1 MKPLYK
7 VFAVLVSFPTILFLI
22 ASSSG
27 SPGGRSGSPGD
38 NNQTCTAC
46 HTGTA
51 VVQSGWIS
59 SNIPAAGYTPGST
72 YQITLNGTHSG
83 VSKFGFELTA
93 ENGSGQK
100 VGTFT
105 ITEAGRTKLTNQNK
119 AVTHT
124 SGGTAPS
131 GGAVIWTMN
140 WTAPATDIGQVR
152 FYAALNAANGN
163 GNTSG
168 DVIYRTSLF
177 VNAAAP
183 AALASVD
190 PSQASQGS
198 NPTLTIT
205 GTNTSWTGT
214 SPSVRLRK
222 SGTSNLI
229 NATSTAVN
237 SNEQLQAQFS
247 IAPNASPGSYDVLV
261 DDLELPA
268 SFMIIELIP
277 SLVAVVP
284 NTAAQGE
291 LVNVEISAQNTFWT
305 GTTPTVSLTHVSAA
319 NIVASN
325 VIVNSNNSLSATFAV
340 PVSAAT
346 GIYDVNV
353 NDLVLQGAFTI
364 TLLSGVENQL
374 SYETKVYPNP
384 ATDYIFVEA
393 PVGSV
398 IKLVDLSGKAL
409 FDSYVET
416 SRNRI
421 AMNDLSKG
429 LYLIEITLNGHKQ
442 IKKVIKK

>member
-7 VFAVLVSFPTILFLI
+7 VFAVLLFFPTILFLI

-51 VVQSGWIS
+51 VEQSGWIS
-59 SNIPAAGYTPGST
+59 SNIPAAGYTPGAT

-93 ENGSGQK
+93 ENSSGQK
-100 VGTFT
+100 VGTFS

-131 GGAVIWTMN
+131 GGTVSWTMN
-140 WTAPATDIGQVR
+140 WTAPASDIGQVR

-214 SPSVRLRK
+214 TPNVRLRK
-222 SGTSNLI
+222 SGTSNFI
-229 NATSTAVN
+229 NAITTIVN
-237 SNEQLQAQFS
+237 SNSQLQAQFTF
-247 IAPNASPGSYDVLV
+247 APDASPGSYDVMV
-261 DDLELPA
+261 DDLTLLS
-268 SFMIIELIP
+268 SFTIIELIP
-277 SLVAVVP
+277 SLVAIVP

-291 LVNVEISAQNTFWT
+291 LVTVEISAENTFWV
-305 GTTPTVSLTHVSAA
+305 GSSPSVSLTHLSAV
-319 NIVASN
+319 NIEATN
-325 VIVNSNNSLSATFAV
+325 VTVNSNNSLTATFAI
-340 PVSAAT
+340 PVSATT

-353 NDLVLQGAFTI
+353 NNLVLAEAFTI

-374 SYETKVYPNP
+374 AKNTNVYPNP
-384 ATDYIFVEA
+384 ATDHIFVDA
-393 PVGSV
+393 AVGSV
-398 IKLVDLSGKAL
+398 IKLLDLSGKTL
-409 FDSYVET
+409 LESNVET
-416 SRNRI
+416 LRSRI
-421 AMNDLSKG
+421 AINNLSKG
-429 LYLIEITLNGHKQ
+429 LYLIEITQSGQKQ
-442 IKKVIKK
+442 IEKVIKK